1 MFDVKYLMLIRPD
14 MQQALWLF
22 TFRSRRCDELFLV
35 KLSNLIKEAI
45 SLICLLFILKKM
57 YCFINNE
64 GNFC

>member
-22 TFRSRRCDELFLV
+22 TFRSRMCDELFLV

-64 GNFC
+64 GDFC

>member
-14 MQQALWLF
+14 MQQTLWLF

-35 KLSNLIKEAI
+35 KLLNLIKEAI
-45 SLICLLFILKKM
+45 SLICLLVTLKKM

-64 GNFC
+64 GDFC

>member
-14 MQQALWLF
+14 MQQALWLL

-45 SLICLLFILKKM
+45 SLICLLFTLKKM

-64 GNFC
+64 GDFC

>member
-1 MFDVKYLMLIRPD
+1 MFD
-14 MQQALWLF
+14 WLF

-45 SLICLLFILKKM
+45 SLICLLFTLKKM

-64 GNFC
+64 GDFC

>member
-1 MFDVKYLMLIRPD
+1 MFD
-14 MQQALWLF
+14 WLF

-64 GNFC
+64 GDFC